1 MLYRR
6 RLRRRQRRPRSR
18 RRQDLPACLTRQGWR
33 SFLPEAPLR
42 AAVLIAFASL
52 SLIALAGFVSRG
64 GSSEDVQQTTTIEV
78 GDEWFCDPGDPF
90 CMMTDIDIG
99 IGDAD
104 VDVATTVSVGD
115 TVVWEWGPGGAGT
128 ALDHTTTH
136 CADDFISCSGP
147 REWDSLDSFPAG
159 TSGPF
164 SHTFGPEDAGKTFL
178 YRCQEHTFTMHGSIT
193 VLAAAEPG
201 PAPTPS
207 PEGSPETSPQPSP
220 PSITPTPDMPTL
232 PGGGGAPPAQ
242 AGTSIPWW
250 LLIAGGGFLM
260 VSASLLALRLRR

>member
-1 MLYRR
+1 M
-6 RLRRRQRRPRSR
+6 
-18 RRQDLPACLTRQGWR
+18 PACLTRQGWR

-78 GDEWFCDPGDPF
+78 GDFWFCDANEGGPCAQDETNAVEVNLGGKV
-90 CMMTDIDIG
+90 I
-99 IGDAD
+99 
-104 VDVATTVSVGD
+104 
-115 TVVWEWGPGGAGT
+115 WEWGPGGAGT
-128 ALDHTTTH
+128 ASNHTTTE
-136 CADDFISCSGP
+136 CGTDDVCGFFISGP
-147 REWDSLDSFPAG
+147 NALWDSSPAT
-159 TSGPF
+159 TSG
-164 SHTFGPEDAGKTFL
+164 SFGPVTFDS
-178 YRCQEHTFTMHGSIT
+178 EGTFSYHCIIHPFLMRGTIV
-193 VLAAAEPG
+193 VLAAEPG

-220 PSITPTPDMPTL
+220 ASPASTTPTPDTPTL

>member
-78 GDEWFCDPGDPF
+78 GNLWYCGADSPPG
-90 CMMTDIDIG
+90 CMLDSDFDFLNGID
-99 IGDAD
+99 D
-104 VDVATTVSVGD
+104 VDLITTVSVGD
-115 TVVWEWGPGGAGT
+115 TVTWNFVEGT
-128 ALDHTTTH
+128 KKNMDAHTTTE
-136 CADDFISCSGP
+136 CGGVCGTPNPAPKPDP
-147 REWDSLDSFPAG
+147 LWDSGEVDASG
-159 TSGPF
+159 TF
-164 SHTFGPEDAGKTFL
+164 SLTFDTPGKFV
-178 YRCQEHTFTMHGSIT
+178 YRCETHAFQMSGIILVE
-193 VLAAAEPG
+193 EPG